1 MPVNPCLPSLLLAA
15 TFLLL
20 PGCTTNN
27 AVFED
32 RSPEQVWTVMVT
44 VAQSPEFEDWTIM
57 ENDVWVDPNYDRVE
71 IHRRLKRDYH
81 HPQIE
86 PVRQIETYDLQFIL
100 ERTDPPVVTGTVRNP
115 VIPVKGQQMIQ
126 HFFDEMRALLS
137 PIPLDSL
144 PDSVLIVE
152 PLEPEIE
159 VIDIEVEIENI
170 PVNDS

>member
-15 TFLLL
+15 FLLL

-32 RSPEQVWTVMVT
+32 RTPEQVWTVMVT
-44 VAQSPEFEDWTIM
+44 VAQSPEFDDWTIM